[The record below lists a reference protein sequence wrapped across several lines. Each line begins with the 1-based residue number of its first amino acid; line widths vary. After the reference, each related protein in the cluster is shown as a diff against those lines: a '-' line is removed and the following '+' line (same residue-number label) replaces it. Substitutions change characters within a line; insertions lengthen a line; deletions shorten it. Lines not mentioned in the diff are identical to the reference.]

1 MDTNELKALYEANTE
16 SWIAI
21 WRFTDERFTDEYT
34 TSWTNMKDDY
44 SDGRFIVNSFAEYK
58 LIHIRHKDILEA
70 YLAGNSVEIEYEFNE
85 ETHHNAGWYT
95 EYNFVENYGPDLE
108 YRLKEEED
116 VETLFEQ
123 SSQSISSELS
133 DSSNTSDI
141 GLPNINNFKDF
152 GFTGDFEGEILK
164 EVDEYYIGYIKWD
177 DNIYTCCW
185 TEPGNCEMTLMEK
198 GSSFDTCSAWQSEY
212 NLTPIKKEW
221 YENPDN
227 FPCLITIESGGMV
240 LVHYQVDG
248 ISYDYRDNS
257 YNLINGSWKLATKA
271 ELMSLYYKEE

>member
-141 GLPNINNFKDF
+141 GLPNINNFQDF
-152 GFTGDFEGEILK
+152 GFTASFEGEILK
-164 EVDEYYIGYIKWD
+164 EVENIYIGWVKANHGVIPM
-177 DNIYTCCW
+177 CW
-185 TEPGNCEMTLMEK
+185 FKNGNTFLTHSNFK
-198 GSSFDTCSAWQSEY
+198 
-212 NLTPIKKEW
+212 LTPIKKEW
-221 YENPDN
+221 YENPEN
-227 FPCLITIESGGMV
+227 FPCLVSSG
-240 LVHYQVDG
+240 
-248 ISYDYRDNS
+248 
-257 YNLINGSWKLATKA
+257 YNFAYVATQSRIDEYLNYGWKLATKA
-271 ELMSLYYKEE
+271 ELMSLYCKED